1 MLKSNF
7 KVSEL
12 NDKSIEVLENTD
24 FTIDFDEDG
33 LLFLN
38 LKSCESLKVS
48 VDVKANTRARIIY
61 WSEKDNNI
69 VVEENYEV
77 ARDSYLHLIYGE
89 LSNGN
94 LDRIATAN
102 LYKGSEVLVEG
113 ASVTST
119 KKRQTFTANHIDGN
133 TTSNLNNYGI
143 VTDGGDF
150 YLDVIGRIYADSRG
164 AKAHQDS
171 KLLTLSD
178 NQSTE
183 IIPQLL
189 ISEND
194 VEASHAAT
202 VGQIDQMQLYY
213 LQARGLSEMEA
224 TALLMSGYLMP
235 IAHAIEDEEL
245 SEYVKGLIASKVEEI
260 CSIKN

>member
-1 MLKSNF
+1 MLNASL

-12 NDKSIEVLENTD
+12 QDKSTDVLDSTVFN
-24 FTIDFDEDG
+24 IDFDTDG
-33 LLFLN
+33 LLFFN
-38 LKSCESLKVS
+38 LKNAESLTFNVN
-48 VDVKANTRARIIY
+48 VVKNVRARIIY
-61 WSEKDNNI
+61 WSEKAVDFNI
-69 VVEENYEV
+69 VEKYEV
-77 ARDSYLHLIYGE
+77 ERDAYLHLIYGE

-94 LDRIATAN
+94 LKRDAVID
-102 LYKGSEVLVEG
+102 LLQGSEVLVEG
-113 ASVTST
+113 ASVTSS
-119 KKRQTFTANHIDGN
+119 KKSQTFTANHKEKY

-143 VTDGGDF
+143 VSAGGDF
-150 YLDVIGRIYADSRG
+150 YLDVIGRICEDSIG

-178 NQSTE
+178 DQSTK

-189 ISEND
+189 IAEND

-202 VGQIDQMQLYY
+202 VGQIDEMQLYY
-213 LQARGLSEMEA
+213 LQSRGLSEMEA

-260 CSIKN
+260 CSIQN